1 MVFPYRPFSKCWGRK
16 ETSYSFPHCLFFS
29 SILLLL
35 LLLLTSTNN
44 NVTLFGC
51 FGFLGNLQMMN
62 NLCSSVLKNNQQ
74 EEKSK
79 PQRSKQSIQ
88 PGYLLIALC
97 FFHSLKKA
105 PRLTCHLREL
115 AFNSQYALQAC
126 LPIPFSFSCL
136 FADAAQLLSWL
147 LWGRWCGRCQYEI
160 LVSFLR

>member
-1 MVFPYRPFSKCWGRK
+1 
-16 ETSYSFPHCLFFS
+16 
-29 SILLLL
+29 
-35 LLLLTSTNN
+35 
-44 NVTLFGC
+44 
-51 FGFLGNLQMMN
+51 MMN
-62 NLCSSVLKNNQQ
+62 NLRSSVLKNNQQ

-115 AFNSQYALQAC
+115 AFNSQYVLQAC

-160 LVSFLR
+160 LVSFLRQTVLLLFFFSSYQSKELNLTENRQGFLPVILEYGISESQGIAKV

>member
-1 MVFPYRPFSKCWGRK
+1 MFPYRPFSKCWGRK

-44 NVTLFGC
+44 SVTLFGC
-51 FGFLGNLQMMN
+51 FGFLGNLQVMN
-62 NLCSSVLKNNQQ
+62 NLCSLVLKNNQQ
-74 EEKSK
+74 EKSK

-105 PRLTCHLREL
+105 PRLTCHLQEL
-115 AFNSQYALQAC
+115 AFNLQYVLQAC
-126 LPIPFSFSCL
+126 LPIPFSFSL
-136 FADAAQLLSWL
+136 FADATQLLS
-147 LWGRWCGRCQYEI
+147 
-160 LVSFLR
+160 